1 MAPTAE
7 PAPLSAAQ
15 RRADWAV
22 RLAALLSAAE
32 ARAFDARHWNCASFA
47 LAAVEAVTGTKP
59 SVRVLPCLAASADS
73 AGFPRIA
80 PAFARAGDIVLAGD
94 PPRLG
99 VVVEAGRAAFVG
111 PRGLTTAA
119 ITECDTAWRIG

>member
-7 PAPLSAAQ
+7 PAPLAAAQ
-15 RRADWAV
+15 RRADWAM

-32 ARAFDARHWNCASFA
+32 ARAFDARHWNCAGFA
-47 LAAVEAVTGTKP
+47 LAAVEAVTGHKP
-59 SVRVLPCLAASADS
+59 SVKVLPCLAASADS

-80 PAFARAGDIVLAGD
+80 PAFARPGDIVLAGD

-111 PRGLTTAA
+111 PHGLTTAA
-119 ITECDTAWRIG
+119 LTECSLAWRIG

>member
-1 MAPTAE
+1 M
-7 PAPLSAAQ
+7 
-15 RRADWAV
+15 RRKDWAV

-32 ARAFDARHWNCASFA
+32 ARSFHARHWNCASFA
-47 LAAVEAVTGTKP
+47 LAAVEATTGARPQVQIYP
-59 SVRVLPCLAASADS
+59 SLAASADS

-80 PAFARAGDIVLAGD
+80 PAFARAGDIVLVGD

-111 PRGLTTAA
+111 PCALTTAA
-119 ITECDTAWRIG
+119 ITECEIAWRIG

>member
-1 MAPTAE
+1 M
-7 PAPLSAAQ
+7 
-15 RRADWAV
+15 RRPDWAV

-32 ARAFDARHWNCASFA
+32 ARPFDARHWNCASFA
-47 LAAVEAVTGTKP
+47 LAAVEAVTGNKP
-59 SVRVLPCLAASADS
+59 SVLVLPSLEASADS

-80 PAFARAGDIVLAGD
+80 PSYARTGDIVLAGD

-111 PRGLTTAA
+111 PKGLIAA
-119 ITECDTAWRIG
+119 SVTECEIAWRIG